1 MATAIKMAASKRAGK
16 GTGPSRR
23 LRKTGVVPGIVYG
36 GGKDPVMVELNEHD
50 FKQMLRKHAS
60 ESLLMDL
67 EIDGKGTKVI
77 LKEVQH
83 HPVTG
88 RIQHADFRVVS
99 MTEKLE
105 VSVPLVFLGE
115 PVGVSLQGGV
125 LEFLMRSIS
134 VKCLPA
140 DIPEK
145 IEIDV
150 SGVELGHHVAVKDI
164 KLDTAKYTVVTP
176 ADYAVAA
183 VSAPRVQAEEVP
195 AEAAAAE
202 GEAAAAEGA
211 EGAAPEKGAAGAEK
225 GAAPEKGA
233 AGAEKKEKGKEKEKK

>member
-1 MATAIKMAASKRAGK
+1 MATAIKMTASKRAAQGS
-16 GTGPSRR
+16 GPSRR

-36 GGKDPVMVELNEHD
+36 GGKDPVMVEINEHD
-50 FKQMLRKHAS
+50 FKQMLRKHTS

-67 EIDGKGTKVI
+67 EIDGSENKVI
-77 LKEVQH
+77 LKEIQH

-105 VSVPLVFLGE
+105 VSVPVVLVGE

-125 LEFLMRSIS
+125 LESLMRSLTIR
-134 VKCLPA
+134 CLPA

-145 IEIDV
+145 VEIDV
-150 SGVELGHHVAVKDI
+150 SGLELGHHVAVKDI
-164 KLDTAKYTVVTP
+164 KLDPAKFTMVTP

-183 VSAPRVQAEEVP
+183 VSAPRVQVEETPAEE
-195 AEAAAAE
+195 AAAE
-202 GEAAAAEGA
+202 GEAAGAEGAAAAPGA
-211 EGAAPEKGAAGAEK
+211 EGAAPEKKE
-225 GAAPEKGA
+225 
-233 AGAEKKEKGKEKEKK
+233 EKKEKKKE